1 MHMWFYLALLSAF
14 FGAISNIARRTHGSL
29 ARPAELSWWSLL
41 FGMPLGIGLVLVS
54 NKPIYTSHAFL
65 LPAIAAGVINT
76 LASVLQ
82 FRAYRL
88 SDASI
93 VSPIANFLPI
103 LLVMTSFVMLGVAPN
118 VGGLVGI
125 LFVVAGVYYS
135 SVNGRHDLFHPIQ
148 QMFKN
153 PGSRAMLGT
162 VALWS
167 ITNNLEKISLRSA
180 SPAFLTVMQ
189 AGIMFTIL
197 SVYLLIQ
204 PRKRRLKRGE
214 QVIKK
219 WGWHIAAIAVFALL
233 AAFFQMQA
241 MALVNPSYVLS
252 VRRLDVLFTVVF
264 AGLFLHEKHILKRF
278 KGAIIAVIGV
288 AIIYLFR

>member
-1 MHMWFYLALLSAF
+1 MWFYLALLSAF
-14 FGAISNIARRTHGSL
+14 FNAIANIARRTHGSL
-29 ARPAELSWWSLL
+29 ASPAELSWWTLL
-41 FGMPLGIGLVLVS
+41 FGLPLGIGLILVS
-54 NKPIYTSHAFL
+54 NRPMYTSHAFL
-65 LPAIAAGVINT
+65 IPTIIAGVINT

-103 LLVMTSFVMLGVAPN
+103 LLVVTSFVMLGVAPN

-167 ITNNLEKISLRSA
+167 ITNNLEKISLRTA

-189 AGIMFTIL
+189 AGIMFSIL
-197 SVYLLIQ
+197 SVYLLARPQ
-204 PRKRRLKRGE
+204 RRRLKRGE
-214 QVIKK
+214 RVIKK
-219 WGWHIAAIAVFALL
+219 WGWHIVAIAVFAVL

-241 MALVNPSYVLS
+241 VALANPSYVLS
-252 VRRLDVLFTVVF
+252 VKRLDVLFTVVF
-264 AGLFLHEKHILKRF
+264 AGVFLHEKHILKRF

-288 AIIYLFR
+288 VIICLFR

>member
-1 MHMWFYLALLSAF
+1 MWFYLALLSAF

>member
-65 LPAIAAGVINT
+65 LPAITAGVINT

-197 SVYLLIQ
+197 SVYLLIR
-204 PRKRRLKRGE
+204 PRQRRLKHGE

-252 VRRLDVLFTVVF
+252 VKRLDVLFTVVF